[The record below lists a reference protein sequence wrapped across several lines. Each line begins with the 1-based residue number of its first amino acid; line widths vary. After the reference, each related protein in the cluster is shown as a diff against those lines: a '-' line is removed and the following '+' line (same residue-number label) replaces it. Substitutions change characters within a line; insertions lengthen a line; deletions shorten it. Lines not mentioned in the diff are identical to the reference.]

1 MAQTAESLRPTKPKS
16 HSLPYWVEPT
26 FTVLALGLF
35 GLYTLWLVF
44 FQSSGQ
50 FHNYL
55 SPFFSPTES
64 WGVKVLPAIWVLW
77 SPLLFRATC
86 YYYRKEI
93 YRGFFHDPVS
103 CSVPESRK
111 YYFGETRFPFSWT
124 NLHRWFWY
132 VAVIV
137 LVFLWIDA
145 VQAFIFNGHFGI
157 GLGSIIMLINVLLL
171 TAYTFS
177 CHAFRHLIGGGSQKF
192 TCADGR
198 PTTRFKVWNRV
209 SAWNEN
215 HGTYAWISMFF
226 VWFTDVYIRLLM
238 NGVIHDVRFF

>member
-177 CHAFRHLIGGGSQKF
+177 CHAFRHLIGGRRDCFS
-192 TCADGR
+192 CALKPR
-198 PTTRFKVWNRV
+198 TSYTLYQRV
-209 SAWNEN
+209 TAWNAR
-215 HGTYAWISMFF
+215 HGLYAWVSMFT
-226 VWFTDVYIRLLM
+226 VWGTDVYIRLLIS
-238 NGVIHDVRFF
+238 GVIHDPRLF